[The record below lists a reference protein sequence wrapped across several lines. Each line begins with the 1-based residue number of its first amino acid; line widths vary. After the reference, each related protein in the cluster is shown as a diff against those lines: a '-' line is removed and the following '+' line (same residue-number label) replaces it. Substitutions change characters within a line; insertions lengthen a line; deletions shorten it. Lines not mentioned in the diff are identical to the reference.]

1 MGEKAIFNR
10 NIVYKMQSSIQVMNP
25 SVVHLVIIC
34 REGKKARKLCTIQC
48 PFKQTPHPGA
58 NTKDDTKK
66 QVMQGFKRS
75 DTHCLICSGGHLH
88 YAHCSDQRSSRLWC
102 DALFGFTVKLLMR
115 AHVWNL
121 GCAMRCLYFSGPA
134 TAEAEIFKNCSGF
147 REELITTVACARGST
162 ATTCCVILLIVL
174 VVLTILVIR
183 QIIKGSRVWNHR
195 ETPINN
201 LANCC
206 HSSVRTY
213 PSSKS

>member
-1 MGEKAIFNR
+1 MLTVQISK
-10 NIVYKMQSSIQVMNP
+10 VQDCDVMPYLVSQSNFS
-25 SVVHLVIIC
+25 C
-34 REGKKARKLCTIQC
+34 
-48 PFKQTPHPGA
+48 
-58 NTKDDTKK
+58 
-66 QVMQGFKRS
+66 
-75 DTHCLICSGGHLH
+75 
-88 YAHCSDQRSSRLWC
+88 
-102 DALFGFTVKLLMR
+102 

-134 TAEAEIFKNCSGF
+134 MAEAEIFKNCSGF

-183 QIIKGSRVWNHR
+183 QKIKGSRVWNHR